1 MPEPDNIDDE
11 LLSAY
16 LDNEL
21 APDERARVDKRLAA
35 DPAARQ
41 LLEQLRAVSHV
52 VKDLPPA
59 PLGAD
64 IRDTVLRRAERAM
77 LISNPAD
84 SDKNAAARGAALTDT
99 SPRFT
104 IGRSI
109 RGWVWA
115 GIATAAALAIM
126 AFESNSNRDD
136 KLPDTVAQ
144 RRTESADRIA
154 TSPEREAISKPKQI
168 GPSILTTPAPPASAT
183 APVAAAPAAGLSVQG
198 GNQDVAQN
206 DGSGMTGGGIGGGNR
221 GVAFDDRKLSTM
233 GSDVTHSDSANT
245 DLLVVRV
252 QVRPESFDEHAFDR
266 VLRRNGIA
274 IDEPPAESL
283 EAIGTNRMAKD
294 AEASPTSESSATTNR
309 PVPQRDKMAGGGQS
323 QQPNDSSAAAAPA
336 AENTDVVLVEAP
348 AAQIQSCLEEIHKN
362 DRDYLGVAVEDQPV
376 ALKQENANEA
386 REPQWQQ
393 YSRGIVPQ
401 QQTLQRAANYEFY
414 FSTPQ
419 GVVTIDRGSAL
430 NVGAQQQEEKR
441 SLAENATN
449 LTDQQGANQR
459 GNDQQGRAVRMR
471 SQTAPEVNQRFGGAS
486 ARALRLDANNV
497 PQSNANSLARS
508 ARDGEETLQE
518 KPNPVPSDSLQ
529 VLFILSAGDQPAT
542 PPAVETKAAK

>member
-1 MPEPDNIDDE
+1 MTDEPNNIDDE

-21 APDERARVDKRLAA
+21 TPEERARVDERLAA

-41 LLEQLRAVSHV
+41 LLEQLQAVSRA

-59 PLGAD
+59 PLGSD

-84 SDKNAAARGAALTDT
+84 SGKNAAARGASLTDAP
-99 SPRFT
+99 PRFT
-104 IGRSI
+104 IGRSV

-126 AFESNSNRDD
+126 AFESNSNRDE
-136 KLPDTVAQ
+136 KLPETVAE

-154 TSPEREAISKPKQI
+154 ASPEREAISKSKQI
-168 GPSILTTPAPPASAT
+168 GPSILAAPLPPASA
-183 APVAAAPAAGLSVQG
+183 AQPVAAAPAADLSVYG
-198 GNQDVAQN
+198 GKQEVAEN
-206 DGSGMTGGGIGGGNR
+206 DTSGGGIAGGNR
-221 GVAFDDRKLSTM
+221 DVAFDDRKLSTT
-233 GSDVTHSDSANT
+233 GSDVTRSDSANT

-252 QVRPESFDEHAFDR
+252 QVKPESFGEHAFDS
-266 VLRRNGIA
+266 VLRRNGIT

-283 EAIGTNRMAKD
+283 EAIATNRIAKD
-294 AEASPTSESSATTNR
+294 AEASRASESSATTNG
-309 PVPQRDKMAGGGQS
+309 PGPQRDKMAVAARPQP
-323 QQPNDSSAAAAPA
+323 PNDSPA
-336 AENTDVVLVEAP
+336 ATDQNTDVVLVEAP

-362 DRDYLGVAVEDQPV
+362 DRDYLGVSVEDQPV
-376 ALKQENANEA
+376 ALKQENGNEA
-386 REPQWQQ
+386 REPQWRQ
-393 YSRGIVPQ
+393 YSRGVVPQ
-401 QQTLQRAANYEFY
+401 QQSLQRAANNDFY

-419 GVVTIDRGSAL
+419 GVVTIDRGTTL
-430 NVGAQQQEEKR
+430 GFGTQPQEEKR
-441 SLAENATN
+441 SLEENTSN
-449 LTDQQGANQR
+449 LADQR
-459 GNDQQGRAVRMR
+459 GNDQRGRAVRMR

-486 ARALRLDANNV
+486 ARTLRLDANSV

-508 ARDGEETLQE
+508 GRAGEESLQD
-518 KPNPVPSDSLQ
+518 KPSPGPSDSLQ

-542 PPAVETKAAK
+542 SPPVETKAAK